1 LTRKKFSIFAKV
13 ENAKKNNKKIE
24 KDRNRRE
31 NSFHDFLSEK
41 SKAGE

>member
-13 ENAKKNNKKIE
+13 ENAKKIE

-31 NSFHDFLSEK
+31 NSFQDFFSEK